1 MSDFRVINVTLRSK
15 NDGSISWLC
24 FTLLYQSDPPSF
36 QTSSLQRKHPIV
48 LLDAIKR
55 LDVGVAISDIH
66 LALERR
72 DVAELRIKTA
82 SLDRKHLRGGLGHSH
97 YLDSTVAAEVVV
109 VKLARVAK
117 MGISASLAY
126 GSLVQSIDARSSW

>member
-55 LDVGVAISDIH
+55 LDVGVAVSDIH

-72 DVAELRIKTA
+72 DVDKLMVKTA
-82 SLDRKHLRGGLGHSH
+82 SLDGKHVGRSFRHSH
-97 YLDSTVAAEVVV
+97 HLNSTVAAEVVV

-117 MGISASLAY
+117 MGISASLAC
-126 GSLVQSIDARSSW
+126 GASVLCTID

>member
-1 MSDFRVINVTLRSK
+1 MLFCGTLISE
-15 NDGSISWLC
+15 NDLSISWIC
-24 FTLLYQSDPPSF
+24 STQPPSF
-36 QTSSLQRKHPIV
+36 QTSSLQRQHPIV
-48 LLDAIKR
+48 LLDALEG
-55 LDVGVAISDIH
+55 LDVGVAVSDIQ

-72 DVAELRIKTA
+72 DVDKLRVKTA
-82 SLDRKHLRGGLGHSH
+82 SLDGKHLGSSFRHAH